1 MIGGGQQGRPHRPS
15 QAGFDDTPGAIDL
28 ALKRVDPNG
37 LSGEQVKARI
47 LLAGG
52 WERMGS
58 NQCRA
63 KGWSVLVGSQGA
75 PNEIKSGSGDG
86 VPSKL
91 CPRNHTGCGVDPES
105 RALSEAGAV
114 LFRSTECPEGG
125 LMTCYARRDVVR
137 ANGKAKAAAVSQ
149 IDAPVLFYRLPQ
161 ETVLQRSSGCESPG
175 KGFQSKEDWWNMREK
190 LAAPTSGRPVW
201 L

>member
-1 MIGGGQQGRPHRPS
+1 MIGGGRPLRPS

-37 LSGEQVKARI
+37 LSGEGVKARI

-63 KGWSVLVGSQGA
+63 KGRSVLVGSQGA

-105 RALSEAGAV
+105 RALWEAGAV
-114 LFRSTECPEGG
+114 LFRSTECPGGG

-137 ANGKAKAAAVSQ
+137 ANSKAKAAAVSQ

-161 ETVLQRSSGCESPG
+161 ETVLQWSSGRESPG
-175 KGFQSKEDWWNMREK
+175 KGFQSKEDWWNMQQK
-190 LAAPTSGRPVW
+190 LATPTSGRQACMVVR
-201 L
+201 